1 MATNMADSAPLAM
14 QDRGPTVLAV
24 VVALVCVSTAF
35 IVLRLI
41 SRVGVVKRVSHD
53 DYAIVLAWVS
63 HITLRS
69 LPGLAE
75 C

>member
-1 MATNMADSAPLAM
+1 MADSAPLAM